1 MKPYEWMT
9 TYTPQEE
16 WIEKKGIFMPLAFY
30 FGSLGGGLYLVSLY
44 FNSLL
49 GMLVAWLIVGVLKG
63 GSHLVDLGQPF
74 RSWRMVLRPQSSW
87 ISRGLILVILFLG
100 LVALQLLISSF
111 FPGTT
116 WEAIFKVLA
125 VLAALGTCAYP
136 GFTLNYVNAIPLWNS
151 AMLPL
156 LFMACGLLGGFA
168 ILQIIGVFGGNVD
181 LIGVEFGSLVFL
193 FVTAVFIITYT
204 WSASYSDSGP
214 YGKTA
219 LKELLK
225 GKVSPVFW
233 LGVVLLGIVM
243 PFAIA
248 LLGYKGM
255 QIPKMVLFVGALGE
269 IICGLSLTYAVL
281 KSGGYRP
288 LIPLS
293 SDEI

>member
-9 TYTPQEE
+9 TYTPQVE
-16 WIEKKGIFMPLAFY
+16 WIEKKGLFTPLAFY
-30 FGSLGGGLYLVSLY
+30 LGSLGGGLYLVSLY

-49 GMLVAWLIVGVLKG
+49 GILVAWLIVGVLKG
-63 GSHLVDLGQPF
+63 GSHLIDLGQPF
-74 RSWRMVLRPQSSW
+74 RSWRMVLKPQSSW
-87 ISRGLILVILFLG
+87 ISRGLILAILFLG
-100 LVALQLLISSF
+100 LVVLQMFFLYF

-125 VLAALGTCAYP
+125 VLLALGICAYP

-156 LFMACGLLGGFA
+156 LFIACGLLGGFA
-168 ILQIIGVFGGNVD
+168 ILQIIGVLGGNVD
-181 LIGVEFGSLVFL
+181 LIGIEFGSLALL
-193 FVTAVFIITYT
+193 FITAIFIITYT
-204 WSASYSDSGP
+204 WGVSYSGP

-225 GKVSPVFW
+225 GKVSPAFW

-248 LLGYKGM
+248 LLSYKGM
-255 QIPKMVLFVGALGE
+255 QVSKMVLFVGAVGK

-293 SDEI
+293 SEEI